1 MDYYR
6 ANVSFS
12 GIISMHEGEIRCI
25 TSKKLIK
32 DLTKAGYIRK
42 LNKKE
47 IEAMKVLGLINEE
60 EVIEDEGLDGD
71 FDEGQDEN
79 LEEEQNDGKEDE
91 ENLSENQEKEE
102 ENGSDED
109 VITDEG

>member
-1 MDYYR
+1 MDYYK

-12 GIISMHEGEIRCI
+12 GVISMHEGEIRCI

-47 IEAMKVLGLINEE
+47 IEAMKVLGLINEKEAIE
-60 EVIEDEGLDGD
+60 ED
-71 FDEGQDEN
+71 FDEDQDEN
-79 LEEEQNDGKEDE
+79 LEEKQKDEQDSE
-91 ENLSENQEKEE
+91 ENPDETSKEGTE
-102 ENGSDED
+102 GINGSDED
-109 VITDEG
+109 VVIDEN

>member
-1 MDYYR
+1 MDYYK

-12 GIISMHEGEIRCI
+12 GVISMHEGEIRCI

-47 IEAMKVLGLINEE
+47 IEAMKVLGLIKE

-91 ENLSENQEKEE
+91 ENLSENQEIEE

>member
-1 MDYYR
+1 MDYYK

-12 GIISMHEGEIRCI
+12 GVISMYEGEIRCI

-47 IEAMKVLGLINEE
+47 IEAMKVLGLINEKE
-60 EVIEDEGLDGD
+60 AIED

-79 LEEEQNDGKEDE
+79 LEEKQNDEQDSE
-91 ENLSENQEKEE
+91 ENPDETSEEGTEWIND
-102 ENGSDED
+102 SDED
-109 VITDEG
+109 VVIDES